1 MALKPLTVLCYTATV
16 LIVLAT
22 VARSA
27 PVEAEE
33 DIQQR
38 NAKTVEHRQQQQQP
52 QQPQQQQG
60 EQLGIAPLV
69 NSLLT
74 SLLRQTLYTRMENLL
89 LDGSSSASS
98 RIPPSEMPPSY
109 PSLPESHPESVR
121 KSGERRRIVDS
132 AVRNYQEQDG
142 GLSQDF
148 TKLAGKS
155 EQMRQSL
162 EDETRPFDFG
172 FVWEC
177 TVDTFSK
184 KVNKN

>member
-1 MALKPLTVLCYTATV
+1 MAPKPLIVLCYTATV

-22 VARSA
+22 VATSA

-89 LDGSSSASS
+89 LDGSSASS
-98 RIPPSEMPPSY
+98 RIPPPEMPPSY
-109 PSLPESHPESVR
+109 PSPPQSHPESVR

-142 GLSQDF
+142 ALSQDF

-162 EDETRPFDFG
+162 EDETCPFDFG
-172 FVWEC
+172 FVWES
-177 TVDTFSK
+177 TVNTFSK
-184 KVNKN
+184 KIKNN